1 MGARK
6 VIKEFFITSIE
17 KARDFFGFRKP
28 LELGEQREQ
37 KDKNEEFK
45 NDVKE
50 ELSKKEKRLEK
61 ENEEVAPKRKIY
73 NLSSKEIYER
83 QAKTKKQD
91 ETLQKY
97 YDKEERMRRARI
109 KRLER
114 IRGNQARNH
123 QTPKNRIYRPSTN
136 SRNSMTRNKSTNSR
150 NIVKNIRSTNSQSLT
165 KRQTNIN
172 SNITGKRNIKQQ
184 DKIDKSKRK
193 IKQLNSRDRIDKIEQ
208 KKRIEKDKI
217 IQYDARDRIDKIIQY
232 DAKYRNKFQRM
243 QKAYDKS
250 HIYKVIDGGI
260 TGKKKQTSKKEN
272 DVRNFKDGYSFVIQ
286 PPKTNQNNEAGKNIN
301 TQISKDENRGL
312 ENDLK
317 NFFDF

>member
-17 KARDFFGFRKP
+17 KSRDFFGFKKP
-28 LELGEQREQ
+28 LELGEQKEQREQ
-37 KDKNEEFK
+37 KDKDEEFK

-97 YDKEERMRRARI
+97 YDEEERMRRARI

-136 SRNSMTRNKSTNSR
+136 S
-150 NIVKNIRSTNSQSLT
+150 QSLT

-184 DKIDKSKRK
+184 DKIDKSKRN
-193 IKQLNSRDRIDKIEQ
+193 IKQLNARDRIDKIEQ